1 MYKRFVESYED
12 ADATL
17 ASPAGDLVHQFQ
29 AMVTELADSLE
40 TYHQQAD
47 CDEIELDRLRDA
59 VGSVRPSSSSSSS
72 RRMTASMV
80 SEHYYL

>member
-59 VGSVRPSSSSSSS
+59 VGSVRPSS